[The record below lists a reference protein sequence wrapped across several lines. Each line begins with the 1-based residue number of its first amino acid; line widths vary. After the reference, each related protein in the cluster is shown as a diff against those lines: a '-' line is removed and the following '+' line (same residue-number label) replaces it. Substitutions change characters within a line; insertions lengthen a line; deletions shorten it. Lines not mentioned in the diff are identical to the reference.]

1 MDKINILNEDLPGSE
16 SSSSDPFLSQYSK
29 PPGLIRQRLQ
39 SLNEGC
45 LYTLAPTS
53 GPFRKHRNVSVWL
66 SLQSQVIK
74 RSRNKPISNPNPGA
88 EWCWGEREGEEGRG
102 AGGWRWKWE
111 KDHPGLALTQSQA

>member
-1 MDKINILNEDLPGSE
+1 MDKINILNEDLPDPWV
-16 SSSSDPFLSQYSK
+16 SSSDPFLSQYSK

-53 GPFRKHRNVSVWL
+53 GAFRKPRKPRNVSVWL

-74 RSRNKPISNPNPGA
+74 RSRNKPVSNPNPRA
-88 EWCWGEREGEEGRG
+88 EWCWGEREGEEG
-102 AGGWRWKWE
+102 GGTEVEVGK
-111 KDHPGLALTQSQA
+111 GCIQV